1 MTSPDSPGG
10 PGSPG
15 DPGPPAGAETV
26 LVPRRPVLAREF
38 AVAAL
43 TSGGRPGLRGT
54 LPGTVLRM
62 PMVKIDRDNLFAY
75 QKLCGFT
82 PSDVLP
88 PTYPHLLGFPLQAK
102 LMATPEFPLPMP
114 GLIHLRNEIIQH
126 DALLAHDEPD
136 VTVFA
141 EKLRAHP
148 KGTLVD
154 LVTRVDVRGAVAWES
169 RSTYLARGSGDDES
183 AENTG
188 EPDLPTALPSAQW
201 RLSGDLGRQ
210 YAAVSGDVNPLHLHP
225 LTARLYGFKGA
236 IAHGMWTYARTL
248 AALGP
253 PPRHP
258 GSSRVWFHTPVVL
271 PSTVRLVREA
281 RDGVT
286 VAAVLS
292 SGKDPRP
299 HLVATWARIIDGET

>member
-1 MTSPDSPGG
+1 MTSPVSSGVT
-10 PGSPG
+10 GSPG
-15 DPGPPAGAETV
+15 IPGPSAGAETV

-54 LPGTVLRM
+54 IPGTVLRM

-82 PSDVLP
+82 PSDALP
-88 PTYPHLLGFPLQAK
+88 PTYPHLLAFPLQAK
-102 LMATPEFPLPMP
+102 LMAVPEFPLAMP

-126 DALLAHDEPD
+126 DALVAHDEPD
-136 VTVFA
+136 VMVFA

-148 KGTLVD
+148 KGTAVD

-169 RSTYLARGSGDDES
+169 RSTYLARGSEGGKS
-183 AENTG
+183 AESTDRPG
-188 EPDLPTALPSAQW
+188 LPTALPSARWQ
-201 RLSGDLGRQ
+201 LPGDLGRQ
-210 YAAVSGDVNPLHLHP
+210 YAAVSGDVNPIHLHP
-225 LTARLYGFKGA
+225 WTARLYGFRGA

-248 AALGP
+248 AALGSQV
-253 PPRHP
+253 RGR
-258 GSSRVWFHTPVVL
+258 GSSQVWFRKPVAL

-281 RDGVT
+281 RNGVT

-292 SGKDPRP
+292 AGKDARP
-299 HLVATWARIIDGET
+299 HLVATWTAG